1 MELIG
6 GRAWTKRRAAK
17 ALRRL
22 RAILEDG
29 RQRGKRVAV
38 AAG

>member
-1 MELIG
+1 MELLG
-6 GRAWTKRRAAK
+6 GRAWTKRRAAR

-22 RAILEDG
+22 RAILEED
-29 RQRGKRVAV
+29 RQRGKRVAI